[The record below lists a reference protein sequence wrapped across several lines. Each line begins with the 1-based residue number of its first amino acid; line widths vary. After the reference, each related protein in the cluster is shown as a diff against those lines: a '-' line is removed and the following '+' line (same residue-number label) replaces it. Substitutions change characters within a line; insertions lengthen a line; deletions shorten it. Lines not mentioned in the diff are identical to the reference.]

1 MNIRSHL
8 LLLVLTL
15 LFLPSAVAS
24 AHDIEQLVGERLEYG
39 ISFLWFDH
47 LAEGEVTLEVGPRDQ
62 TWLIV
67 MQARTLGVAAA
78 VTRDRIDK
86 YETLIEVAPDGLL
99 RPIWHKSHTIR
110 GAKDSRKEKTK
121 HYDFDYESGQVRYR
135 RLKNGKAY
143 KEEIFEMN
151 DRSQMY
157 DILSALYN
165 LRLGYYG
172 KIGQREVHV
181 PTFHH
186 KGEQDIVIA
195 PLTEMENKDRKFLAA
210 SSYLCQV
217 LVDPSV
223 FGTKGRDVLVGF
235 DSEMRPNY
243 GIIKNVIGLGDVRGS
258 LRQVTTT
265 E

>member
-1 MNIRSHL
+1 MTFIGL
-8 LLLVLTL
+8 LC
-15 LFLPSAVAS
+15 SGGAV
-24 AHDIEQLVGERLEYG
+24 AHDIERLVGERLEYQ

-47 LAEGEVTLEVGPRDQ
+47 LAEGEVTLEPGPQEQ
-62 TWLIV
+62 TWLIQ
-67 MQARTLGVAAA
+67 MQGRALGVAAF
-78 VTRDRIDK
+78 VSKSRVET
-86 YETLIEVAPDGLL
+86 YETLVEVAPDGLL
-99 RPIWHKSHTIR
+99 RPIWHKSHTLK
-110 GAKDSRKEKTK
+110 GTGDKRKEKTK
-121 HYDFDYESGQVRYR
+121 RYDFDYTTGQVRYR
-135 RLKNGKAY
+135 RLKDGKASSDEY
-143 KEEIFEMN
+143 FPMG
-151 DRSQMY
+151 DRTQMY

-172 KIGQREVHV
+172 KVGQQELHI

-195 PLTEMENKDRKFLAA
+195 PLSDVSKKDRKFLEA
-210 SSYLCQV
+210 SSFLCQV

-235 DSEMRPNY
+235 DSDMRPNY

-258 LRQVTTT
+258 LRSVSVA